1 MKAACAVLCM
11 LGMATFLTSLVAAPG
26 SDTKWRIGAPIVT
39 YWAGPGSH
47 SELNDITAAQLAAG
61 GWNLGWAATVD
72 QLDVYHRH
80 GMRGMLSLFDFQ
92 RTDLTDEA
100 QVRGFKET
108 IAKAKDHP
116 ALYAWWGCDEPNAAS
131 FATIGK
137 FVVYLRE
144 RDPAHVAY
152 INLYPIYASNEQLG
166 TEGDTVTAYREHLR
180 QFVDIVKPDLLS
192 YCHYPFRKRGD
203 LLTYFLNLMLVRD
216 AALKAGIP
224 FVNVTQAIAHEDRA
238 FNQEWRWPTEHEER
252 WLAYTTLAYGGQGI
266 CWYIYN
272 YHIWSGFL
280 KDGLKSEVPKP
291 EYWAISR
298 TNRDFA
304 AIATEL
310 QPLKS
315 LAAYHMG
322 EHAKGG
328 SADDETWKKL
338 SQYQAGTLPLG
349 GVALP
354 ANSRFKVDSP
364 AGQTNFL
371 LGCFGKSGSN
381 LSSHVLLVNLD
392 YKQPVTALLVG
403 PGPMEVFHAPT
414 RTWTPSS
421 TGSRARLNLPPGGG
435 TLVRLVKQT

>member
-1 MKAACAVLCM
+1 MQARCLVLCM

-26 SDTKWRIGAPIVT
+26 SDTKWRIGEPIVT

-47 SELNDITAAQLAAG
+47 SELNDTTAAQLAAG
-61 GWNLGWAATVD
+61 GWNLGWAD
-72 QLDVYHRH
+72 KPEHLDIYYRH
-80 GMRGMLSLFDFQ
+80 GMRAMLSVGWRNSDPNDPAQ
-92 RTDLTDEA
+92 AQAIDEKIA
-100 QVRGFKET
+100 QVR
-108 IAKAKDHP
+108 DHP
-116 ALYAWWGCDEPNAAS
+116 ALYAYYLTDEPGAAA
-131 FATIGK
+131 FPKLGK
-137 FVVYLRE
+137 VVAYVRE

-152 INLYPIYASNEQLG
+152 INLYPIYANNEQLG

-192 YCHYPFRKRGD
+192 YCHYPFKKRGD

-224 FVNVTQAIAHEDRA
+224 FVNVTQAIAHEA
-238 FNQEWRWPTEHEER
+238 HEWRWPTEHEER

-272 YHIWSGFL
+272 YHIWSGFF

-315 LAAYHMG
+315 LAAYHVG

-328 SADDETWKKL
+328 SPDDETWKKL
-338 SQYQAGTLPLG
+338 SAYQVGTLPLG

-364 AGQTNFL
+364 ASQTNFL